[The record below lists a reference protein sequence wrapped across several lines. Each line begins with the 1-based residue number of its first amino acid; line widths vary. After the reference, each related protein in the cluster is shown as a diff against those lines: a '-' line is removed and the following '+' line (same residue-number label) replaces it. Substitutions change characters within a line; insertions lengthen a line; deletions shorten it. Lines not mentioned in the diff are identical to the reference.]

1 MIGSKTRQEFG
12 RPGSG
17 QKLLRHLDD
26 RRYGKSSSYGL
37 KTYRFTDNVCSIL
50 RKNRQ
55 KYGQLAIPLFKL
67 DSFEYFSLHLN

>member
-12 RPGSG
+12 PPGSG

-26 RRYGKSSSYGL
+26 RRYRKSSSYGL

-50 RKNRQ
+50 KKIARNMDNWQ
-55 KYGQLAIPLFKL
+55 FLYLSWTVSNTSPYI
-67 DSFEYFSLHLN
+67 